1 MSQSAALKKKGSNP
15 NKAQSPLKN
24 LNFDMQ
30 YRSSTE
36 LANQFK
42 IKREQLAN
50 ERNDKAKK
58 EHAPIA
64 HKRKNSEDF
73 IPQQGKSKLLEY
85 KSVIHLSS
93 REELGTSHMVVGK
106 GKTQKSLFQSGESIQ
121 EKGTKLPMHNFRFQ
135 TSSKKGETLGN
146 AEEQHD
152 IQDLL
157 NFKKVKRKSVLPATS
172 LVQFL
177 EEQQLQKEHDIHDD
191 LPNCKQVKRKSV
203 IPATSLDQFK
213 KKQAIHIDDE
223 TKTDNHKVADDLV
236 DQEEIGG
243 DECVIDEEIGIDC
256 GTEGILEPKI
266 VRGKTTCKDIHARNL
281 EERKKVTFDKGQ
293 AMGPTGKI
301 VSELTNFIGTI
312 SRNSRFIN
320 LMYTSWHAVP
330 KDKKKCMWEYIN
342 SKFLIPVEGKKWVM
356 TSLRD
361 AWRRY
366 KQKIKER
373 YFDKNS
379 TIEDMLAKRRDD
391 MPEEQ
396 FRQLIKYWK
405 HPTVQAMCE
414 MNSRNRKKQ
423 KWRHRMGPINFAR
436 VRVALRAT
444 KENNEEPSKSEMFI
458 ATRTKKGKDLHT
470 DTQVAIAELQNRQ
483 NSGETADDAFT
494 AVFGKEQPGRIRCY
508 GRSVTTSSLK
518 KDEETNELKQK
529 HANEITSL
537 KEEMNEMREEMRH
550 FFSQL
555 LQNNPG
561 LNVREMP
568 GCVRSN
574 IASPID
580 ASSAQAVKGQNL
592 PHSSGSTHDPDL
604 QKVT

>member
-85 KSVIHLSS
+85 KSVIHSSS

-106 GKTQKSLFQSGESIQ
+106 GQTKKSLFQSGESIQ

-135 TSSKKGETLGN
+135 TSSKKGVTASVHVTRETLGN

-157 NFKKVKRKSVLPATS
+157 NFKQVKRKSVLPARS
-172 LVQFL
+172 LDQFL
-177 EEQQLQKEHDIHDD
+177 EEQQLQKEHDIHD

-203 IPATSLDQFK
+203 IPATNLDQFQ

-223 TKTDNHKVADDLV
+223 RKTDNHKVVDDLV

-243 DECVIDEEIGIDC
+243 DKCAKDEEIGIDC
-256 GTEGILEPKI
+256 GTE
-266 VRGKTTCKDIHARNL
+266 
-281 EERKKVTFDKGQ
+281 
-293 AMGPTGKI
+293 
-301 VSELTNFIGTI
+301 GTI

-330 KDKKKCMWEYIN
+330 KDKKKRMWEYIN

-356 TSLRD
+356 TSLHD
-361 AWRRY
+361 AWRQY
-366 KQKIKER
+366 KQKIKDR

-379 TIEDMLAKRRDD
+379 TVEDMLAKRPDD

-444 KENNEEPSKSEMFI
+444 KENNEEPSKSEMFV
-458 ATRTKKGKDLHT
+458 ATRTKTGKDLHT

-494 AVFGKEQPGRIRCY
+494 AVFGKEQAGRIRCY

-529 HANEITSL
+529 HANEITFL

-555 LQNNPG
+555 LQNNSG
-561 LNVREMP
+561 LNVRDMP
-568 GCVRSN
+568 GCVRSI

-604 QKVT
+604 QKFFFPLVVDLCVVVAPAGSPCLGAGSGQKLKGCGLTF